1 MRRQRKRFVNPYQ
14 AYRGKSRAGKTLL
27 VLAGSILAILA
38 VLLLAAGLIFRRELS
53 IASTVKQINFTRPAY
68 FMEVTGDYHFQE
80 FLEKGGASSDG
91 EVSAFLS
98 KKIAKGLAG
107 VPVEAHGTGC
117 SALSA
122 KSTDGEHFW
131 GRNYDWT
138 GSVPIILRHV
148 PKEGYAS
155 LSTCDFQN
163 ITGNPEVLPEG
174 MANRILAIAALYV
187 PLDGVNAAG
196 LCVADLQVNEGGM
209 PDPDTEKPDL
219 TVTTAIRLLLDKAAT
234 VEEAV
239 ALLRQYDIHPS
250 GGVSHHLAISDA
262 AGATV
267 AVEFTE
273 DGEEG
278 VTVIPAVAVTNFNLA
293 NGDTAA
299 GGESAQ
305 TRYKRLQEIYLEKNG
320 VLTRDELLDALSEV
334 SQTEGTWTTQW
345 SMAYNQASPHVTW
358 YFDGDFS
365 RGTGFSILPEPK

>member
-1 MRRQRKRFVNPYQ
+1 
-14 AYRGKSRAGKTLL
+14 
-27 VLAGSILAILA
+27 
-38 VLLLAAGLIFRRELS
+38 
-53 IASTVKQINFTRPAY
+53 
-68 FMEVTGDYHFQE
+68 
-80 FLEKGGASSDG
+80 
-91 EVSAFLS
+91 
-98 KKIAKGLAG
+98 
-107 VPVEAHGTGC
+107 
-117 SALSA
+117 
-122 KSTDGEHFW
+122 
-131 GRNYDWT
+131 
-138 GSVPIILRHV
+138 
-148 PKEGYAS
+148 
-155 LSTCDFQN
+155 
-163 ITGNPEVLPEG
+163 
-174 MANRILAIAALYV
+174 
-187 PLDGVNAAG
+187 
-196 LCVADLQVNEGGM
+196 M

-219 TVTTAIRLLLDKAAT
+219 TVTTAIRLLLDRAAT

-239 ALLRQYDIHPS
+239 ALLRQYDVHPS

-305 TRYKRLQEIYLEKNG
+305 TRYKRLQEIYLEKKG
-320 VLTRDELLDALSEV
+320 VLTGEEMRDALAEV
-334 SQTEGTWTTQW
+334 SQPEGQWTTQW

>member
-27 VLAGSILAILA
+27 VLAGSILAVLA
-38 VLLLAAGLIFRRELS
+38 ALLLAAGLIFRRELS
-53 IASTVKQINFTRPAY
+53 IASTVKRINFTRSAY

-174 MANRILAIAALYV
+174 MANRMLAIAALYV

-262 AGATV
+262 SGATV

>member
-1 MRRQRKRFVNPYQ
+1 M
-14 AYRGKSRAGKTLL
+14 
-27 VLAGSILAILA
+27 
-38 VLLLAAGLIFRRELS
+38 
-53 IASTVKQINFTRPAY
+53 
-68 FMEVTGDYHFQE
+68 
-80 FLEKGGASSDG
+80 
-91 EVSAFLS
+91 
-98 KKIAKGLAG
+98 
-107 VPVEAHGTGC
+107 
-117 SALSA
+117 
-122 KSTDGEHFW
+122 
-131 GRNYDWT
+131 
-138 GSVPIILRHV
+138 
-148 PKEGYAS
+148 
-155 LSTCDFQN
+155 
-163 ITGNPEVLPEG
+163 LPEG
-174 MANRILAIAALYV
+174 MANRMLAIAALYV

-239 ALLRQYDIHPS
+239 ALLRQYDVHPS

-305 TRYKRLQEIYLEKNG
+305 ARYKRLQEIYLEKKG
-320 VLTRDELLDALSEV
+320 ILTGKEMRDALAEV
-334 SQTEGTWTTQW
+334 SQPEGQWTTRW